1 MNKENYTQALQTL
14 SAMAD
19 SIEQK
24 NKIIE
29 TLAWKVDVLSKV
41 ILKAGISID
50 DYLSIEEVAQ
60 YPVREE
66 AE

>member
-1 MNKENYTQALQTL
+1 MDNNNYKQVLNDL
-14 SAMAD
+14 SVMAD
-19 SIEQK
+19 ELEHK

-29 TLAWKVDVLSKV
+29 ALALKVAVLSKV
-41 ILKAGISID
+41 VLRAGININ

>member
-1 MNKENYTQALQTL
+1 MDNNNYRQALQTL

-41 ILKAGISID
+41 ILKAGINID
-50 DYLSIEEVAQ
+50 DYLSIEEVTQ

>member
-1 MNKENYTQALQTL
+1 MDNNNYRQALQTL

-29 TLAWKVDVLSKV
+29 QLAWKVDVLSKV

>member
-1 MNKENYTQALQTL
+1 MNNNNYKQALQTL

-29 TLAWKVDVLSKV
+29 QLAWKVDVLSKV

-66 AE
+66 AD

>member
-29 TLAWKVDVLSKV
+29 QLAWKVDVLSKV
-41 ILKAGISID
+41 ILKAEINID

>member
-1 MNKENYTQALQTL
+1 MDNNNYKQVLNDL
-14 SAMAD
+14 SVMAD
-19 SIEQK
+19 ELEHK

-29 TLAWKVDVLSKV
+29 ALALKVAVLSKV
-41 ILKAGISID
+41 VLRAGININ

-66 AE
+66 TE